1 MDVGRVRF
9 PAQFLIKTHTMSY
22 KITYK
27 GIDADQVDWELEFK
41 LNKVS
46 DNRIEIPQGQRD
58 LIKRALS
65 FYILSV
71 ENMGFNFRDDDDE
84 IWYTLFDM
92 KQLRGM
98 MDYPIHI
105 DISKEEQVQFTSK
118 YGVDFPEY

>member
-1 MDVGRVRF
+1 
-9 PAQFLIKTHTMSY
+9 MSY

-46 DNRIEIPQGQRD
+46 NNQIEIPQGQRD
-58 LIKRALS
+58 IIKRALS
-65 FYILSV
+65 FYISSIQ
-71 ENMGFNFRDDDDE
+71 NMGYTFRDDEE
-84 IWYTLFDM
+84 IHYDIFDM
-92 KQLRGM
+92 NQLRGM

-105 DISKEEQVQFTSK
+105 DISKEEQVKFTSK

>member
-58 LIKRALS
+58 VIKKALL
-65 FYILSV
+65 FYIETSQKLNAV
-71 ENMGFNFRDDDDE
+71 PTDTEAYD
-84 IWYTLFDM
+84 IFDM
-92 KQLRGM
+92 NQLRGM

-105 DISKEEQVQFTSK
+105 DISEEEQVKFTSK
-118 YGVDFPEY
+118 YGVDFPKY